1 MPPAPQL
8 DSKDGVALMR
18 RLLFEDE
25 DTVFD
30 IDRVFGLISGFVSQM
45 SDQPIGDR
53 AARAECQLRD
63 PKQWRLV
70 MLRRAELDGEAGDEL
85 LFVAAPEREAE
96 LQALLGH

>member
-1 MPPAPQL
+1 
-8 DSKDGVALMR
+8 MR

-85 LFVAAPEREAE
+85 LAGYESQDGARRRAYDVIRWR
-96 LQALLGH
+96 